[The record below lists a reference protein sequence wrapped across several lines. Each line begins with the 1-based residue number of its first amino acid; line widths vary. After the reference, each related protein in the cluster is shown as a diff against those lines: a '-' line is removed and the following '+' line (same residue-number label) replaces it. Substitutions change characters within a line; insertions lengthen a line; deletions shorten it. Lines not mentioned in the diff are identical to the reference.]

1 MAKSAEELLIYLFD
15 EILPKY
21 GMNLRVKQKEL
32 SLEML
37 RALQEN
43 KLALCEAEVGT
54 GKTHAYILALTVHNI
69 YSNRK
74 APAVISTSTIALQKA
89 LTEEYIPQISG
100 ILLEHHVIDKPLS
113 FVVRKGK
120 RHYVCD
126 SRLKIYE
133 TSIKNLQREADA
145 ELILE
150 LARLGEQEFDRID
163 LDDAVLTPY
172 VKGRINVFRCN
183 KSCPYSLLCRFMNFK
198 KKCMTDSFDFQIT
211 NHNYIL
217 ADLIGQ
223 KQGRKPLFP
232 GYGAMVFDESH
243 KLIDAARQMY
253 STVWD
258 EQDAELIVTLSEA
271 NRRTAAMDELTV
283 LRSQLVEY
291 NRQIF
296 DRLAGDLAGNHT
308 REGSRIEIVIGSMEK
323 IYMRHMAKAL
333 EQLPL
338 SYQENSGQKMRLQ
351 GLKKRCQELTD
362 KLTVFL
368 NSGNAICWMEKREN
382 GRLALCAVPMELE
395 QVLFRDIWSRP
406 IPVIIT
412 SGTMSVRG
420 DFSHFKRMTGLS
432 FAVISRIIETS
443 KPSPFDFQSN
453 GLLYIPE
460 RMPFPNIRDDR
471 YIQAVME
478 EILQIVSATHGHTL
492 ILFTSYWL
500 MERVFYGL
508 KEQLSDYPLFLM
520 GRGRLDVISSFRR
533 SGNGVLFASDSAG
546 EGIDLAGDILSSLIV
561 VKLPFPVP
569 DPVMEYQRKAI
580 KSPSAY
586 RYEKGIVK
594 NEKMKDVLWK
604 TYAIEDMLR
613 DEVYLGNMVR
623 GKTHSAMHKG
633 EKRHHVPRSEWI
645 VVQGT
650 HEPIVSRELFDAVQ
664 AVNEKKAQE
673 HKDNLEKAKENP
685 KRDNLFKGK
694 IFCGDC
700 GITMGGTVGNYNS
713 MSYYCPNYREN
724 GAMGCVKKHISAR
737 KLEKAVLEAVQIHLK
752 IFLECREEIRSRNG
766 SAEIGKRRMVLE
778 SETRDLRQ
786 KEAQYQQKL
795 SSTYLDYKD
804 KLLTVQEYFMLKNKY
819 QAALAELEVAR
830 KEKELLLNKMQE
842 TYGEDLELSHAAE
855 QYFGQMVV
863 TKDMVDALIERIEV
877 FEKGRIHII
886 FRFEDE
892 YRSLLEKRADMEQ
905 EGAN

>member
-15 EILPKY
+15 EILPKH

-145 ELILE
+145 DLILE

-163 LDDAVLTPY
+163 LDDTVLTPY

-183 KSCPYSLLCRFMNFK
+183 ESCPYSLLCRFMNFK

-258 EQDAELIVTLSEA
+258 EQDAELIVTLSEVS
-271 NRRTAAMDELTV
+271 RKTAAMDELTV

-308 REGSRIEIVIGSMEK
+308 REGRRIEIVVGSMEK

-362 KLTVFL
+362 KLIVFL
-368 NSGNAICWMEKREN
+368 NSGNSICWMEKREN

-395 QVLFRDIWSRP
+395 QILFRDIWSRP

-420 DFSHFKRMTGLS
+420 DFGHFKRMTGLS
-432 FAVISRIIETS
+432 FAALSRIMETS

-478 EILQIVSATHGHTL
+478 EILQIVPATHGHTL

-569 DPVMEYQRKAI
+569 DPVMEYQKNQYEDFDLYRRDIIIPEMLI
-580 KSPSAY
+580 KLRQWFGRGIRREKDTTVFSILDSRASLRGRY
-586 RYEKGIVK
+586 RAEILNTLPTMPVTDRL
-594 NEKMKDVLWK
+594 MDV
-604 TYAIEDMLR
+604 ADFIIR
-613 DEVYLGNMVR
+613 
-623 GKTHSAMHKG
+623 
-633 EKRHHVPRSEWI
+633 
-645 VVQGT
+645 
-650 HEPIVSRELFDAVQ
+650 
-664 AVNEKKAQE
+664 KKA
-673 HKDNLEKAKENP
+673 DSYFINKE
-685 KRDNLFKGK
+685 
-694 IFCGDC
+694 
-700 GITMGGTVGNYNS
+700 
-713 MSYYCPNYREN
+713 
-724 GAMGCVKKHISAR
+724 
-737 KLEKAVLEAVQIHLK
+737 
-752 IFLECREEIRSRNG
+752 REE
-766 SAEIGKRRMVLE
+766 K
-778 SETRDLRQ
+778 
-786 KEAQYQQKL
+786 
-795 SSTYLDYKD
+795 
-804 KLLTVQEYFMLKNKY
+804 
-819 QAALAELEVAR
+819 
-830 KEKELLLNKMQE
+830 
-842 TYGEDLELSHAAE
+842 
-855 QYFGQMVV
+855 
-863 TKDMVDALIERIEV
+863 
-877 FEKGRIHII
+877 
-886 FRFEDE
+886 
-892 YRSLLEKRADMEQ
+892 
-905 EGAN
+905 

>member
-15 EILPKY
+15 EILPKH

-69 YSNRK
+69 YSDK
-74 APAVISTSTIALQKA
+74 KIPAVISTSTIALQKS

-100 ILLEHHVIDKPLS
+100 ILLEHHVINKPLS

-133 TSIKNLQREADA
+133 TSIKKLQREVDA
-145 ELILE
+145 NLILE

-198 KKCMTDSFDFQIT
+198 KKCMTDNFDFQIT

-258 EQDAELIVTLSEA
+258 EQDAEFIVGLSEV
-271 NRRTAAMDELTV
+271 NRRTTGMDELTV
-283 LRSQLVEY
+283 LRSQLAEY

-296 DRLAGDLAGNHT
+296 GRLAGDLAGNHT
-308 REGSRIEIVIGSMEK
+308 REGGRIEIVIGSMEK

-338 SYQENSGQKMRLQ
+338 SYQENSG
-351 GLKKRCQELTD
+351 
-362 KLTVFL
+362 
-368 NSGNAICWMEKREN
+368 NSICWMEKREN

-420 DFSHFKRMTGLS
+420 DFGHFKRMTGLS
-432 FAVISRIIETS
+432 FAALSRIMETS

-471 YIQAVME
+471 YIQAIME
-478 EILQIVSATHGHTL
+478 EIVQIVSATHGHTL

-561 VKLPFPVP
+561 VKLPFSVP
-569 DPVMEYQRKAI
+569 DLVMEYQRNQYEDFDLYRRDIIIPEMLIKLRQWFGHGIRREQDTAVFSILDSKA
-580 KSPSAY
+580 SLRGRY
-586 RYEKGIVK
+586 RAEILNTLPTIPVTDRL
-594 NEKMKDVLWK
+594 MDV
-604 TYAIEDMLR
+604 ADFIIR
-613 DEVYLGNMVR
+613 
-623 GKTHSAMHKG
+623 
-633 EKRHHVPRSEWI
+633 
-645 VVQGT
+645 
-650 HEPIVSRELFDAVQ
+650 
-664 AVNEKKAQE
+664 KKA
-673 HKDNLEKAKENP
+673 DSYFMDKENA
-685 KRDNLFKGK
+685 
-694 IFCGDC
+694 I
-700 GITMGGTVGNYNS
+700 
-713 MSYYCPNYREN
+713 
-724 GAMGCVKKHISAR
+724 A
-737 KLEKAVLEAVQIHLK
+737 
-752 IFLECREEIRSRNG
+752 
-766 SAEIGKRRMVLE
+766 
-778 SETRDLRQ
+778 
-786 KEAQYQQKL
+786 
-795 SSTYLDYKD
+795 
-804 KLLTVQEYFMLKNKY
+804 
-819 QAALAELEVAR
+819 
-830 KEKELLLNKMQE
+830 
-842 TYGEDLELSHAAE
+842 
-855 QYFGQMVV
+855 
-863 TKDMVDALIERIEV
+863 
-877 FEKGRIHII
+877 
-886 FRFEDE
+886 
-892 YRSLLEKRADMEQ
+892 
-905 EGAN
+905 

>member
-1 MAKSAEELLIYLFD
+1 MVKGAEELLIFVFD
-15 EILPKY
+15 EILPQH

-37 RALQEN
+37 RALQEK

-69 YSNRK
+69 YSDKK
-74 APAVISTSTIALQKA
+74 APTVISTSTIALQKA
-89 LTEEYIPQISG
+89 LTEEYIPQISD
-100 ILLEHHVIDKPLS
+100 ILLEHHIIDKPLS

-145 ELILE
+145 NLILE
-150 LARLGEQEFDRID
+150 LARLGEQKADRID
-163 LDDAVLTPY
+163 LDDTALTPY

-198 KKCMTDSFDFQIT
+198 KKCMADNFDFQIT

-217 ADLIGQ
+217 ADIIGQ

-232 GYGAMVFDESH
+232 EYGAMVFDESH

-258 EQDAELIVTLSEA
+258 EQDAELIVTLSEV

-283 LRSQLVEY
+283 LRSRIAEY

-308 REGSRIEIVIGSMEK
+308 REESRGEIVVGSIEK
-323 IYMRHMAKAL
+323 FYMRHMAKAL

-351 GLKKRCQELTD
+351 NLKKRCQKLAD

-368 NSGNAICWMEKREN
+368 NSGNSICWMEKREN

-395 QVLFRDIWSRP
+395 RILFRDIWSRP
-406 IPVIIT
+406 IPVIVT

-420 DFSHFKRMTGLS
+420 DFTHFKRMTGLS
-432 FAVISRIIETS
+432 FANSSRIMETS
-443 KPSPFDFQSN
+443 KPSPFHYQSN

-520 GRGRLDVISSFRR
+520 GRGRFLT
-533 SGNGVLFASDSAG
+533 
-546 EGIDLAGDILSSLIV
+546 SSL
-561 VKLPFPVP
+561 
-569 DPVMEYQRKAI
+569 
-580 KSPSAY
+580 
-586 RYEKGIVK
+586 
-594 NEKMKDVLWK
+594 N
-604 TYAIEDMLR
+604 
-613 DEVYLGNMVR
+613 
-623 GKTHSAMHKG
+623 
-633 EKRHHVPRSEWI
+633 
-645 VVQGT
+645 
-650 HEPIVSRELFDAVQ
+650 PI
-664 AVNEKKAQE
+664 
-673 HKDNLEKAKENP
+673 
-685 KRDNLFKGK
+685 
-694 IFCGDC
+694 
-700 GITMGGTVGNYNS
+700 
-713 MSYYCPNYREN
+713 
-724 GAMGCVKKHISAR
+724 
-737 KLEKAVLEAVQIHLK
+737 
-752 IFLECREEIRSRNG
+752 
-766 SAEIGKRRMVLE
+766 
-778 SETRDLRQ
+778 
-786 KEAQYQQKL
+786 
-795 SSTYLDYKD
+795 
-804 KLLTVQEYFMLKNKY
+804 
-819 QAALAELEVAR
+819 
-830 KEKELLLNKMQE
+830 
-842 TYGEDLELSHAAE
+842 
-855 QYFGQMVV
+855 
-863 TKDMVDALIERIEV
+863 
-877 FEKGRIHII
+877 
-886 FRFEDE
+886 
-892 YRSLLEKRADMEQ
+892 
-905 EGAN
+905 